1 METASA
7 SAPAIDASQRVS
19 VPTKLIYGVGQIV
32 DAVAATLLPAFLF
45 FYLTAVCGL
54 SGFLAGL
61 SMLITLV
68 IDAVADP
75 FIGALSDNTR
85 SRWGRRHVFMFA
97 ALAPLSISIG
107 LLFSIPEVLTEV
119 QAFLYVTGVSIALRL
134 SYSAY
139 TLPHAALGAELTQNY
154 VERSSVAAYRLTFNS
169 VGAFIPIVLG
179 YSVFLTGPQ
188 GVLDRGAYSPFA
200 WSCAALLLAA
210 GLFCALATL
219 RLRHGLY
226 VAPTQ
231 PSLGRALFR
240 DVINLARHR
249 SARILVGVVLMFN
262 IAQGVV
268 LNLNL
273 HANKYFWRLSEEG
286 LRLVGLSQPVGL
298 LLGALVGALLA
309 RRFEKKPVVV
319 WGLLLMCMVEAAL
332 PVLRIANVIPADEQ
346 VVMAVM
352 IPGRILMYVAYMSLL
367 ISFTSMV
374 ADAADEHELIYGVR
388 REGLFFAGVAFAT
401 KAAAGFGGLWAGL
414 VLDMIGF
421 PKAPTGVEI
430 SPEVTMRLGYAAGPV
445 AAALTLICVL
455 IVMGYRLRRTDH
467 DEILAKIAQ
476 RRAAGAD

>member
-1 METASA
+1 MEIASA
-7 SAPAIDASQRVS
+7 STSPVGTASRLT
-19 VPTKLIYGVGQIV
+19 VPTKLTYGVGQIV

-68 IDAVADP
+68 IDAIADP

-97 ALAPLSISIG
+97 ALVPLAISIG
-107 LLFSIPEVLTEV
+107 LLFSVPETLTEI
-119 QAFLYVTGVSIALRL
+119 QAFLYVTGVSIVLRL

-139 TLPHAALGAELTQNY
+139 TLPHAALGAELSQDY

-169 VGAFIPIVLG
+169 VGAFIPIILG
-179 YSVFLTGPQ
+179 YSVFLTGPE
-188 GVLDRGAYSPFA
+188 GVLDRDAYTPFA
-200 WSCAALLLAA
+200 WACAALLLGA

-219 RLRHGLY
+219 RLRHGLF
-226 VAPTQ
+226 VAPS
-231 PSLGRALFR
+231 PHGGLGRALLR
-240 DVINLARHR
+240 DVMNLARHR

-268 LNLNL
+268 INLNL
-273 HANKYFWRLSEEG
+273 HANKYFWNLSEEG
-286 LRLVGLSQPVGL
+286 MRIVGLSQPAGL
-298 LLGALVGALLA
+298 LLGAVIGALLA
-309 RRFEKKPVVV
+309 RRFEKKPVVAY
-319 WGLLLMCMVEAAL
+319 GLGMMCLVEAVL
-332 PVLRIANVIPADEQ
+332 PLLRIFNLIPADEQ
-346 VVMAVM
+346 VILAFM
-352 IPGRILMYVAYMSLL
+352 IPGRILMYVAYMALL

-414 VLDMIGF
+414 VLDLIGF
-421 PKAPTGVEI
+421 PKAPTVEAI
-430 SPEVTMRLGYAAGPV
+430 SPEVAVRLGYAAGPV
-445 AAALTLICVL
+445 AAALTMICVVL
-455 IVMGYRLRRTDH
+455 VLGYRLDRRRH
-467 DEILAKIAQ
+467 MAISEELRS
-476 RRAAGAD
+476 RRG